1 VIVNVACICPE
12 TSNGIRHPEGD
23 AVTLR
28 ERLGFRS
35 AVTMQKVII
44 TLRSEIE
51 DPSNAEILAALTE
64 AYVVYGIESWTLVDA
79 RGKAIPVNRATI
91 EEHLLSD
98 LTAALAVADVAD
110 DLYQETVLLPLLMR
124 GSGSSGT
131 SPTTRSTSRRT
142 SSPPVPL
149 RRSKRSSTTTSRT
162 DDTATTSAS
171 LDGGSSSSPSSESAA

>member
-1 VIVNVACICPE
+1 VNVTIGCICAPKGDG
-12 TSNGIRHPEGD
+12 SVRHPDGD
-23 AVTLR
+23 RVELR
-28 ERLGFRS
+28 ERLDFRTT
-35 AVTMQKVII
+35 VTIQKSVMF
-44 TLRSEIE
+44 LGE
-51 DPSNAEILAALTE
+51 DPSNPEILAALTE
-64 AYVVYGIESWTLVDA
+64 AYLLFGISAWTVQDE
-79 RGKAIPVNRATI
+79 RGKAIPVNRGAI
-91 EEHLLSD
+91 EQHLLPNIE
-98 LTAALAVADVAD
+98 AALAVADAAD